1 VSLSIGDSI
10 QSLSDTFFTWLP
22 RLAAA
27 VVILVIAWLV
37 ARLLRRLVVRLASKW
52 ELRGKLRARRSRPDL
67 AGLWE
72 RLDVARLLGA
82 IVFWLILL
90 AGLGLA
96 LNVLD
101 IDRLD
106 DAVAAVW
113 AYIPNVL
120 AAIAILLIAALIA
133 GAAASAITGLMG
145 DTATGRIAATVVP
158 ILVLSIAVFMAL
170 VQLQIAVQIVTATY
184 IILLGSIGLGAA
196 LAFGLGGRNAAQRL
210 LDAAYERGQLA
221 APQVRA
227 EMARGK
233 ERAQERADQ
242 EKERLADHPP
252 PDETQPGPAIP

>member
-1 VSLSIGDSI
+1 MSLSIGDSI

-27 VVILVIAWLV
+27 AVLLVIAWIV
-37 ARLLRRLVVRLASKW
+37 ARLIRRLVVRLAGKW

-113 AYIPNVL
+113 AYVPNVL

-133 GAAASAITGLMG
+133 GAASAITALMG

-158 ILVLSIAVFMAL
+158 ILILSTAVFMAL

-242 EKERLADHPP
+242 GKEGLIDFPP
-252 PDETQPGPAIP
+252 PDETQPGPAIS